1 HLALNC
7 RSLSRS
13 DFIMAPNGEIFILE
27 TNTLPGLTKN
37 SLLPKAAA
45 EAGLSFSALLDE
57 LIKLALEKD

>member
-1 HLALNC
+1 
-7 RSLSRS
+7 
-13 DFIMAPNGEIFILE
+13 MAPNGEIFILE